1 MAFPQ
6 VLPPP
11 PKKTKQFV
19 VSTANMPPAS
29 SPLSSPPTS
38 QPGPQPARQTNAP
51 STLRQYRPPRALPFE
66 LSQHVLI
73 YFEETL
79 YTQAFNLLI
88 SLLSSSSA
96 SRDPAAPA
104 FVPSPIHLSL
114 AATLAVHPTLT
125 TRTTSREK
133 HDQAN
138 AAFRLLRL
146 TNKIVGPVGAD
157 VNSAFAFKRFVTNFS
172 RPAGQRSDCDSG
184 DTNSPTG
191 EEKIDTPFARNESL
205 WSRAEDFWHIVG
217 WAFNCSCLKSTPTY
231 AQRWERWSLWLEFML
246 QVLEDDWEARYAA
259 GECQRSL
266 MWQCITTASGGYG
279 KHRRILRAI
288 FADGCEKATNEFREV
303 FKNELREPTKE
314 SEKVKK
320 REVDVNVEAEIY
332 GDYLARDDDDFSDEE
347 ILPTAGKRARTRD
360 PSTRRVTPRNS
371 AASLKGEHESGE
383 SELPSGKA
391 AIPGGSETPSLRLR
405 LLYLLSNVAGQF
417 PRDFMEPEELFTL
430 FIEFIRPLPVPAF
443 QLLVLPSLFPAF
455 SEDAHLTLCELL
467 LQRMLEAAAPNT
479 HSERYLTQ
487 SKMEKFYLP
496 YAANKASHV
505 DNAKVSLLLESM
517 LRCFF
522 RAGSLQQTPELR
534 KALEAGIEARRRKA
548 RNDSQGMGKNDD
560 GVAWAWLTE
569 SGERMRDIV
578 SRLEHM
584 P

>member
-1 MAFPQ
+1 MSP
-6 VLPPP
+6 
-11 PKKTKQFV
+11 T
-19 VSTANMPPAS
+19 S
-29 SPLSSPPTS
+29 SPLSPPPPS
-38 QPGPQPARQTNAP
+38 QPEPQPVHQTNTR
-51 STLRQYRPPRALPFE
+51 STVRQYRPPRSLPFE

-96 SRDPAAPA
+96 SRDPAAA
-104 FVPSPIHLSL
+104 ALVPSPIHLSL
-114 AATLAVHPTLT
+114 AATLAVHPALT

-157 VNSAFAFKRFVTNFS
+157 VNSAFAFKRFVTNIS
-172 RPAGQRSDCDSG
+172 RPAGQRNDCGGG
-184 DTNSPTG
+184 DTDSPTG

-217 WAFNCSCLKSTPTY
+217 WAFNCSCLKSTPMY
-231 AQRWERWSLWLEFML
+231 AQRCERWSLWLEFML
-246 QVLEDDWEARYAA
+246 QVLEDDWEVRHEA

-266 MWQCITTASGGYG
+266 MWQCIATASGGYG

-288 FADGCEKATNEFREV
+288 FADGSEKATNEFREV
-303 FKNELREPTKE
+303 FRNELREPTKD

-332 GDYLARDDDDFSDEE
+332 GDYMARDDDDLSDEE

-371 AASLKGEHESGE
+371 TASLKGEYENGE
-383 SELPSGKA
+383 SEIRSGKA
-391 AIPGGSETPSLRLR
+391 ALLGGPETLSLRLR
-405 LLYLLSNVAGQF
+405 LLHLLSNVAGQF
-417 PRDFMEPEELFTL
+417 PSDFMEVEELFTL
-430 FIEFIRPLPVPAF
+430 FVEFIRPLPLPAF
-443 QLLVLPSLFPAF
+443 QLVVLPSLFPAF

-479 HSERYLTQ
+479 RSERYLTQ
-487 SKMEKFYLP
+487 SKMENLYLP

-517 LRCFF
+517 LRYFF
-522 RAGSLQQTPELR
+522 TAGSLQQKPELR
-534 KALEAGIEARRRKA
+534 KALEVGIEARRRKA
-548 RNDSQGMGKNDD
+548 SNDPQRTGKSDD

-578 SRLEHM
+578 SRLEQHM
-584 P
+584 PLTRSRES

>member
-1 MAFPQ
+1 
-6 VLPPP
+6 V
-11 PKKTKQFV
+11 
-19 VSTANMPPAS
+19 
-29 SPLSSPPTS
+29 
-38 QPGPQPARQTNAP
+38 
-51 STLRQYRPPRALPFE
+51 RQYRPPRVLPFE

-96 SRDPAAPA
+96 SRDPAAAA
-104 FVPSPIHLSL
+104 FVPSPVYLSL

-146 TNKIVGPVGAD
+146 TNKVVGPVGAD
-157 VNSAFAFKRFVTNFS
+157 VNSAFAFKRFVTNIS
-172 RPAGQRSDCDSG
+172 WPGGQRSDSGSG
-184 DTNSPTG
+184 DTDSPTG

-217 WAFNCSCLKSTPTY
+217 WAFNCSCLKSTPMY
-231 AQRWERWSLWLEFML
+231 AQRWERWSLWLGFML
-246 QVLEDDWEARYAA
+246 QVLEDDWEVRYAA

-266 MWQCITTASGGYG
+266 VWQCIATASGGYG
-279 KHRRILRAI
+279 KHRRMLRAI
-288 FADGCEKATNEFREV
+288 FADGSEKATNEFREV
-303 FKNELREPTKE
+303 FRNELREPTKD

-332 GDYLARDDDDFSDEE
+332 GDYMGRDDDDVSDEE
-347 ILPTAGKRARTRD
+347 ILPTAGKRTRTRD
-360 PSTRRVTPRNS
+360 PSTRRVTPRDS
-371 AASLKGEHESGE
+371 AASLKGEYESSE
-383 SELPSGKA
+383 SEIPSDKA
-391 AIPGGSETPSLRLR
+391 ALLGGSEALSLRLR
-405 LLYLLSNVAGQF
+405 LLHLLSNVADQF
-417 PRDFMEPEELFTL
+417 PSDFMEAEELFTL
-430 FIEFIRPLPVPAF
+430 FVEFIRPLPLPAF
-443 QLLVLPSLFPAF
+443 QLVVLPSLFPAF

-479 HSERYLTQ
+479 RSERYLTQ
-487 SKMEKFYLP
+487 SKMENLYLP

-517 LRCFF
+517 LRYFF
-522 RAGSLQQTPELR
+522 RAGSLQRKPELG

-548 RNDSQGMGKNDD
+548 RNDSQRTGKNDD

-578 SRLEHM
+578 SRLE
-584 P
+584 

>member
-1 MAFPQ
+1 MAG
-6 VLPPP
+6 
-11 PKKTKQFV
+11 
-19 VSTANMPPAS
+19 MPPTS
-29 SPLSSPPTS
+29 SPLSSPPPS
-38 QPGPQPARQTNAP
+38 WPEPQPARQTNPP
-51 STLRQYRPPRALPFE
+51 STVRQYRPPRVLPFE

-88 SLLSSSSA
+88 SLLSSSST
-96 SRDPAAPA
+96 SRDPATAV

-114 AATLAVHPTLT
+114 AATLAVHPSLT

-146 TNKIVGPVGAD
+146 TNKVVGPVGAD
-157 VNSAFAFKRFVTNFS
+157 VNSAFAFKRFVTNIS

-184 DTNSPTG
+184 DTDSPTG
-191 EEKIDTPFARNESL
+191 DEKIDTPFARNESL

-217 WAFNCSCLKSTPTY
+217 WAFNCSCLKSTPMY
-231 AQRWERWSLWLEFML
+231 AQRWERWSLWLGFML
-246 QVLEDDWEARYAA
+246 QVLEEDWEVRYAA

-266 MWQCITTASGGYG
+266 MWQCIAAASGGYG

-288 FADGCEKATNEFREV
+288 FADGSGKATNEFREV
-303 FKNELREPTKE
+303 FRNELREPMKD

-332 GDYLARDDDDFSDEE
+332 GDYMGRDDDDFSDEE
-347 ILPTAGKRARTRD
+347 TLPTAGKRTRTRD

-371 AASLKGEHESGE
+371 KASLKEEYESGE
-383 SELPSGKA
+383 SEIPSDKA
-391 AIPGGSETPSLRLR
+391 ALLGGSETLGLRLR
-405 LLYLLSNVAGQF
+405 LLHLLSNVASQF
-417 PRDFMEPEELFTL
+417 PSDFMEVEELFTL
-430 FIEFIRPLPVPAF
+430 FVEFIRPLPLPVF
-443 QLLVLPSLFPAF
+443 QLVVLPSLFPAF

-479 HSERYLTQ
+479 RSERYLTQ
-487 SKMEKFYLP
+487 SKMENLYLP

-517 LRCFF
+517 LRYFF
-522 RAGSLQQTPELR
+522 RAGSLQPKPELR

-548 RNDSQGMGKNDD
+548 RNDPQRAGKNDD

-578 SRLEHM
+578 SRLE
-584 P
+584 